1 MYSRNWLK
9 AQIASYLKDASLS
22 AELDT
27 FIDIG
32 AKRISGLLECW
43 EMEQVVSN
51 SLTFSFQQGILDGGG
66 ASGTSTVVVDGGDAY
81 NADPEAAP
89 KNYIEFYGLYKRL
102 VAVQTLD
109 NGIWRNLKA
118 VPKHEASAYKYS
130 GVPLVYLVENRRIYP
145 LPFLD
150 GDYRAIFQAEI
161 EIPVGDGE
169 VDALTAYPYLFLN
182 AALAEA
188 YDWKQDEIMSARYEQ
203 KWMREAEQIKLVYRS
218 EHSGE
223 TPSMRAV

>member
-9 AQIASYLKDASLS
+9 TQIASYLKDASLS

-51 SLTFSFQQGILDGGG
+51 SLTFSFQQGLLDGGG

-109 NGIWRNLKA
+109 NGIWRNLNA

-130 GVPLVYLVENRRIYP
+130 GVPLV
-145 LPFLD
+145 
-150 GDYRAIFQAEI
+150 
-161 EIPVGDGE
+161 
-169 VDALTAYPYLFLN
+169 
-182 AALAEA
+182 
-188 YDWKQDEIMSARYEQ
+188 
-203 KWMREAEQIKLVYRS
+203 
-218 EHSGE
+218 
-223 TPSMRAV
+223 